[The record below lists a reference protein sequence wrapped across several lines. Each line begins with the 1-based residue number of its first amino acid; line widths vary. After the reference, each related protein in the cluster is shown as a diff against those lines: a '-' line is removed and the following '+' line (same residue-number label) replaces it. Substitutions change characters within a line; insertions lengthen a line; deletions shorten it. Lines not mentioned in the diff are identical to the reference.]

1 MDTQNLPFLKRI
13 RYGLEA
19 AGFFLLMG
27 LFRLIGIDAASAA
40 GGLLG
45 RTVFVWLPPSRIARK
60 NLRAAYPDKDE
71 AWIRHTVRAM
81 WENLGR
87 VVGEYPHLDKLK
99 LGERIEMVGA
109 ENGHAAIAK
118 GKGAM
123 FIAGHFA
130 NWEALPLAGQQAG
143 YDGRIVY
150 RPPNNPYVA
159 DWIARQRAKL
169 GPDEQITKGPRGT
182 RRIFTALRRGQ
193 SVFMLVDQKT
203 GQGIYAPF
211 FGRDAKTTHAPAT
224 LALRMG
230 AALVPASAERIK
242 GAHFR
247 VRIYPEL
254 EFVPSGDFD
263 ADVAALTA
271 KINATVEETVRARPA
286 EWLWIH
292 RRWPKQ

>member
-1 MDTQNLPFLKRI
+1 MDERPLPFFKRL
-13 RYGLEA
+13 RYALEA
-19 AGFFLLMG
+19 AGFFFLMG
-27 LFRLIGIDAASAA
+27 LFRLIGIDAASAV
-40 GGLLG
+40 GGFIG
-45 RTVFVWLPPSRIARK
+45 RHIFVWLPPAAIARK
-60 NLRAAYPDKDE
+60 NLHAAYPDKDK
-71 AWIRHTVRAM
+71 AWIERTVRAVCD
-81 WENLGR
+81 NLGR
-87 VVGEYPHLDKLK
+87 VVGEYSHLGKLR

-130 NWEALPLAGQQAG
+130 NWETLPLAGQQAG
-143 YDGRIVY
+143 YQGRIVY

-159 DWIARQRAKL
+159 RWIAAQRAKL
-169 GPDEQITKGPRGT
+169 GPSDQISKGPRGT
-182 RRIFTALRRGQ
+182 RQIFTALRRGK

-203 GQGIYAPF
+203 GQGILSPF

-230 AALVPASAERIK
+230 AALVPASAERLK

-247 VRIYPEL
+247 VRIFPAL
-254 EFVPSGDFD
+254 EFAPSGDFD
-263 ADVAALTA
+263 ADVQALTD
-271 KINATVEETVRARPA
+271 KINATVEEIVRERPV

-292 RRWPKQ
+292 RRWPKS